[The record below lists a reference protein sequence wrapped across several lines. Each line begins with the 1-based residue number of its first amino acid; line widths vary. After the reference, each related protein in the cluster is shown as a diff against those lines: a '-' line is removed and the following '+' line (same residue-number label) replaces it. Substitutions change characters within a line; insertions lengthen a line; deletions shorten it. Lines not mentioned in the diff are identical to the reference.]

1 MGNWV
6 FRRPG
11 DADQVVIATGNDGS
25 TDYTI
30 IASLTGAGAAVP
42 YSLECSRVNANGT
55 VVWTKNYIEDP
66 DAFDAVRIAANVVG
80 GNLWV
85 VLSDGYATAGRYHT
99 VKLSLT
105 DGSVLGGRRVTLGNA
120 LMMPNIA
127 AVVTGSGAATT
138 LIGWVFDDND
148 GQDKLYVAVL
158 DNNGAVTNHKTF
170 TVPGNTGL
178 ILGPD
183 CCTYIGAYTRLL
195 IVGRRTDKTFFYQQV
210 AADTLA
216 DQGANYLDMAS
227 AAGTIAPN
235 NPPSIIY
242 NSGYGAGY
250 VAAAGNLWNMTSGR
264 LQTGYTGL
272 PAVAYWP
279 SDGSRAGF
287 VIGASSSA
295 LSIQTATD
303 HATSQP
309 DVYYSSGAMGL
320 TLVADSATLVPASAR
335 RVTGNTIVAC
345 NRADNGHNVVM
356 CVPYTYNSGLAGT
369 YDGVTYGARTDTAF
383 TVTNAIGLTM
393 LTTAVSTP
401 TAPTQTTTNMFAYTD
416 ALTPTVTPMVATTNG
431 SIAKNLPKI
440 TTALTGASST
450 SGTIAKSLPKITGL
464 LANQT
469 VAAMATVGLP
479 KITAALTL
487 QKWDNIDA
495 ALPRITGALAGMD
508 VFAGTLPHVTAS
520 LTLDA
525 PNYGTTAKTL
535 PKVTAALDAV
545 IPGVMTVAR
554 NLPRVTAALEG
565 SVSGVLETSAA
576 LPMITA
582 ALEGGAQTNEMA
594 LPVVTGNLD
603 ALTAVLGSIDSAVPK
618 PTAAI
623 DAQATASATMN
634 AVLTRVQS
642 NVDAV
647 AGLIGGI
654 TGLARPMAGTL
665 AGATT
670 TTGGIA
676 AALPAV
682 ELSTSAATTT
692 YGSIGAR
699 LPRTPYGELVAR
711 MALVHALTHVMN
723 TVSTAVTVFENYQ
736 FNSFAKIGGK
746 YYAADA
752 TGLHRIDDGKL
763 DETAAIQWAI
773 QTGLLDFRSAMQKR
787 MSDFYLAMRSEGDV
801 TLTVSTD
808 ELDPYEYS
816 LKPYEIETLKQRRDL
831 IGKGMRG
838 RYWQFGLSGDS
849 DFDMDAY
856 NMAVVDTAR
865 RI

>member
-11 DADQVVIATGNDGS
+11 DADQVVIATGYDGS

-30 IASLTGAGAAVP
+30 IASLTGAGAAIP

-55 VVWTKNYIEDP
+55 VVWTKNYVEDLN
-66 DAFDAVRIAANVVG
+66 AFDANRIAAGIAG

-85 VLSDGYATAGRYHT
+85 VLSDVYATAGRYHT

-105 DGSVLGGRRVTLGNA
+105 DGSVLGGQRVTLGNA

-127 AVVTGSGAATT
+127 AVVDALNPT
-138 LIGWVFDDND
+138 IVGWVNDDND
-148 GQDKLYVAVL
+148 AQDKLYVAII
-158 DNNGAVTNHKTF
+158 NANGSVTTHKTF

-183 CCTYIGAYTRLL
+183 CCSYISAYTRLL
-195 IVGRRTDKTFFYQQV
+195 LVGRRTDKTFFYYQV

-216 DQGANYLDMAS
+216 DQGANYLDMTS
-227 AAGTIAPN
+227 AAGTIALN

-242 NSGYGAGY
+242 NSGQGAGY
-250 VAAAGNLWNMTSGR
+250 IAAAGNLWNMTSGR

-272 PAVAYWP
+272 PAVTYWP
-279 SDGSRAGF
+279 SDGNGRAGF
-287 VIGASSSA
+287 VIGASTSV
-295 LSIQTATD
+295 LSIQTITD

-320 TLVADSATLVPASAR
+320 TLAADSATLVPASAR
-335 RVTGNTIVAC
+335 KVTNNTIVAC

-369 YDGVTYGARTDTAF
+369 YDGVAYGARTDTAF
-383 TVTNAIGLTM
+383 TVTNAIGLTS
-393 LTTAVSTP
+393 LTTAASTL

-416 ALTPTVTPMVATTNG
+416 ALTPTVTQMVATTNG
-431 SIAKNLPKI
+431 SITKNLPKI
-440 TTALTGASST
+440 TASLTGASSI
-450 SGTIAKSLPKITGL
+450 SGTIAKSLPKITGV
-464 LANQT
+464 LADQT
-469 VAAMATVGLP
+469 VTATMAAPTP
-479 KITAALTL
+479 KITATLTL
-487 QKWDNIDA
+487 QKGDNIDSP
-495 ALPRITGALAGMD
+495 LPRITGALAGMD
-508 VFAGTLPHVTAS
+508 VFAGSIPRITAS

-545 IPGVMTVAR
+545 IPSVMTVAR
-554 NLPRVTAALEG
+554 NLPRVTAAFEG
-565 SVSGVLETSAA
+565 SVSGILETSAT
-576 LPMITA
+576 LPKITA
-582 ALEGGAQTNEMA
+582 AIEGGAQTNDMT
-594 LPVVTGNLD
+594 LPAVTGSLD
-603 ALTAVLGSIDSAVPK
+603 ALTAVLGNIDSAVPK

-623 DAQATASATMN
+623 DAQSTASATMD

-642 NVDAV
+642 NVEAV
-647 AGLIGGI
+647 AGLIGSI
-654 TGLARPMAGTL
+654 TGLARPIAGTL

-670 TTGGIA
+670 TAGGIA
-676 AALPAV
+676 AVLPVV
-682 ELSTSAATTT
+682 EFSTSAATTT

-746 YYAADA
+746 YYAADD

-763 DETAAIQWAI
+763 DKTAAIQWAI

>member
-30 IASLTGAGAAVP
+30 IASLTGAGTAVP

-55 VVWTKNYIEDP
+55 VVWTKNYIEDLA
-66 DAFDAVRIAANVVG
+66 AFDAVRIAANVVG

-120 LMMPNIA
+120 LMTPNIA
-127 AVVTGSGAATT
+127 AVVAGSGAATT

-227 AAGTIAPN
+227 AAGTIALN

-242 NSGYGAGY
+242 NSVYGAGY

-279 SDGSRAGF
+279 SDGSSRAGF

-335 RVTGNTIVAC
+335 RVDGNTIVAC

-383 TVTNAIGLTM
+383 TATNAIGLTM

-416 ALTPTVTPMVATTNG
+416 ALTPTVTPMVAATNG
-431 SIAKNLPKI
+431 S
-440 TTALTGASST
+440 
-450 SGTIAKSLPKITGL
+450 IAKSLPKITGL

-469 VAAMATVGLP
+469 VAAIAKSLP

-487 QKWDNIDA
+487 QKRDNIDA

-508 VFAGTLPHVTAS
+508 VFAGTLPHITAS

-535 PKVTAALDAV
+535 PKVTAALDAG

-634 AVLTRVQS
+634 AALTRIQS
-642 NVDAV
+642 DVAAV
-647 AGLIGGI
+647 AGLIGNI
-654 TGLARPMAGTL
+654 TGLSRPVAGNL
-665 AGATT
+665 EGATT
-670 TTGGIA
+670 TTGGIS